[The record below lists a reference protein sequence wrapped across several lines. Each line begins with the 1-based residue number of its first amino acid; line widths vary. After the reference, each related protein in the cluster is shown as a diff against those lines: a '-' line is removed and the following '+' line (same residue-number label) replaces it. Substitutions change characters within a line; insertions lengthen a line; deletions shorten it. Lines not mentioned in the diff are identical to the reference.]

1 MTLHEWITI
10 GLIGVG
16 IFFKLVAAIGLNRM
30 PDLYSRMHGA
40 AKSTTLGVT
49 FIMLAVGIYFGT
61 PEALTKV
68 FLVGLFF
75 FLTAPV
81 GVHILARAAYFG
93 GIPRWEGTVM
103 DELEQFYNRK
113 PQEAQGGE

>member
-1 MTLHEWITI
+1 MTAHEWLTVI
-10 GLIGVG
+10 LIGAG

-49 FIMLAVGIYFGT
+49 FILLAVAVYFGT
-61 PEALTKV
+61 PTAITKAI
-68 FLVGLFF
+68 LVVLFF

-81 GVHILARAAYFG
+81 GVHILARAAYFRG
-93 GIPRWEGTVM
+93 VARWEGTVL
-103 DELEQFYNRK
+103 DELADRYDPRSHELR
-113 PQEAQGGE
+113 